1 MWLKAVCEEIDDVCV
16 LAHKRNRRGGGEGMG
31 GLMQPRT
38 KTTLHAAS
46 ARVNQSPKEQVSSFD
61 RLES

>member
-1 MWLKAVCEEIDDVCV
+1 
-16 LAHKRNRRGGGEGMG
+16 
-31 GLMQPRT
+31 MQPRT